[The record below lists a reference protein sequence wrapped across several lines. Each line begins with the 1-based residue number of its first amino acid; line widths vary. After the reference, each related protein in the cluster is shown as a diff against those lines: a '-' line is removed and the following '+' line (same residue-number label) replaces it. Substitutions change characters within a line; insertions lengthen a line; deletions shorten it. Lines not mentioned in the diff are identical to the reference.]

1 MNIKVKLALDKL
13 VIVTLEFSAQDTLS
27 IDMHINSMV
36 AETLAS
42 PTEMA
47 ILVPN
52 VIVEKETIVRG
63 AFRQL
68 SCTEQRGHLLRCWFF
83 RRSQTK
89 TLMSSQP
96 KWPCQNTT
104 NLDHDARRTRSL
116 VQAVQQNNTT
126 VQKSTNTNGSATE
139 NESCKLRMGEKCEDS
154 NETRHTVMK
163 WAWKSSLFSCS
174 YSHCK
179 YEHYELLSVS
189 W

>member
-1 MNIKVKLALDKL
+1 VISNMNIKVKLALDKL

-68 SCTEQRGHLLRCWFF
+68 SCTEQRGHLLRC
-83 RRSQTK
+83 
-89 TLMSSQP
+89 
-96 KWPCQNTT
+96 
-104 NLDHDARRTRSL
+104 
-116 VQAVQQNNTT
+116 
-126 VQKSTNTNGSATE
+126 
-139 NESCKLRMGEKCEDS
+139 
-154 NETRHTVMK
+154 
-163 WAWKSSLFSCS
+163 
-174 YSHCK
+174 
-179 YEHYELLSVS
+179 
-189 W
+189 